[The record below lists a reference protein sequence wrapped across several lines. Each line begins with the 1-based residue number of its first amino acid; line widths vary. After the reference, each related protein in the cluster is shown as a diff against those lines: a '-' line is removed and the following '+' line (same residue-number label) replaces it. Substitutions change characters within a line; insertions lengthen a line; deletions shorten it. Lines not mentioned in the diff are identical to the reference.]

1 MANHKSAK
9 KRVRTSEKRRVIN
22 KTSISRVKTLVKK
35 VLDSSDKAT
44 GETNLKEAISFL
56 DKTAV
61 KGRIHKNNVARKKS
75 RLTKFVNG
83 LETK

>member
-9 KRVRTSEKRRVIN
+9 KRVRTNEKRRVIN

-61 KGRIHKNNVARKKS
+61 KGRMHKNNIARKKS
-75 RLTKFVNG
+75 RLTKFVNS
-83 LETK
+83 LEAK

>member
-9 KRVRTSEKRRVIN
+9 KRVKTNEKKRILN
-22 KTSISRVKTLVKK
+22 KTSISRVKSLVKK
-35 VLDSSDKAT
+35 VLDSTDKAT

-61 KGRIHKNNVARKKS
+61 KGRIHKNNIARKKS
-75 RLTKFVNG
+75 RLTKYVNS
-83 LETK
+83 LEAK